1 MMNPLKMAKA
11 LVKSKKGLAALAGL
25 PTAVIFLAVAGLTI
39 AFGVLILT
47 NIGTNANVGA
57 GSDAQTAINNSI
69 TGAKNISSQF
79 GSLGY
84 VIIAFVIIA
93 VLVGG
98 FIIGRK
104 R

>member
-1 MMNPLKMAKA
+1 MKD
-11 LVKSKKGLAALAGL
+11 KKGMQALAQL
-25 PTAVIFLAVAGLTI
+25 PTAVVMLVVAGLVI
-39 AFGVLILT
+39 GFLVLILT
-47 NIGTNANVGA
+47 NIGSSTGVIGTD
-57 GSDAQTAINNSI
+57 SQTAINNTIS
-69 TGAKNISSQF
+69 GAKNIASQF

-98 FIIGRK
+98 FIIGKK